1 MAPSNSIPKFC
12 CYNKHQT
19 SLRFFFTNKCQP
31 SDEVY
36 LSMDSA
42 YLGVHQKSRYRSMP
56 RRKKRNLLPVL
67 TGFVVIIAVMAIYI
81 YLQIYSDT
89 TDTLPDTA
97 TDAPAESI
105 RLNSLDHIQANLPAI
120 QSAFNEN
127 RSRVVLPGH
136 LSMPVVGEDINADGH
151 TETVA
156 LEFMSTGQLH
166 RELSADG
173 FQGPVQNIRVFTL
186 RNSDTITLLD
196 IYPDAMKDSSGDL
209 LISQVRADYGYAF
222 RMSVY
227 DGEPYTAPVRLIE
240 IIILD
245 SAGQPASD
253 DLTVYWKPS
262 ADRYAATNTFGA
274 PGTFG
279 N

>member
-1 MAPSNSIPKFC
+1 LPISVRYPTRFIYPWFGLILVYIIIPV
-12 CYNKHQT
+12 
-19 SLRFFFTNKCQP
+19 
-31 SDEVY
+31 SD
-36 LSMDSA
+36 LI
-42 YLGVHQKSRYRSMP
+42 MP
-56 RRKKRNLLPVL
+56 QRKKRNLLPVL
-67 TGFVVIIAVMAIYI
+67 TGFVVIIAAMAIFI
-81 YLQIYSDT
+81 YLKIYSDA

-136 LSMPVVGEDINADGH
+136 LSIPVVSEDINADGH

-156 LEFMSTGQLH
+156 VEFMSRGQLH
-166 RELSADG
+166 RELSAEG
-173 FQGPVQNIRVFTL
+173 FQGPVRNIRVFTL

-196 IYPDAMKDSSGDL
+196 VSPDAMKDSRGDI
-209 LISQVRADYGYAF
+209 LISQVPANYGYAF
-222 RMSVY
+222 RISVY
-227 DGEPYTAPVRLIE
+227 EGEPYTTPVSLIE

-262 ADRYAATNTFGA
+262 TGRYAATNTFGA
-274 PGTFG
+274 PGTFS